1 MASAA
6 APLVVDT
13 DVLID
18 YLRGWEQA
26 VDFLERCE
34 QPLAISVITIAELL
48 LSPVGLSISTKLAPQ
63 AFRTQMIALLF
74 LASALGTAMSGQLAQ
89 FYNATDPVNNNI
101 NYFLWLG
108 LIAIAL
114 GIVLFLI
121 QKWILKLMEGVR

>member
-34 QPLAISVITIAELL
+34 QPLAISVITIAELNASSLIPSLRPLRSCPYQTLLL
-48 LSPVGLSISTKLAPQ
+48 LS
-63 AFRTQMIALLF
+63 
-74 LASALGTAMSGQLAQ
+74 LGCGGVTTDAAMAR
-89 FYNATDPVNNNI
+89 AWP
-101 NYFLWLG
+101 
-108 LIAIAL
+108 
-114 GIVLFLI
+114 
-121 QKWILKLMEGVR
+121 MP